1 MSKSQDLNLIKN
13 IANIVTGILASL
25 ATKLNRPINELLSP
39 ANLIILAKLFGDKK
53 INNQGLIQAIEFLIY
68 NPERGAKDVV
78 EELNLIQIEDD
89 SVLEAFVELV
99 VSKNEDQVK
108 QYQSGKVQVM
118 GFLVGQSMKESGG
131 NGNPQKFKEL
141 LEKRLAV

>member
-68 NPERGAKDVV
+68 NPERGAKDIV